1 MNRATAHRRDP
12 SGSSDLHQGQG
23 SGIGDADVIHPIA
36 SGLRHAPP
44 GRNAA
49 IAIALHVRRY
59 QACARLEARTNPET
73 LHDLRIAVRRLR
85 SLVRPFRTMPE
96 VVTLNIASSPGEN
109 GA

>member
-1 MNRATAHRRDP
+1 M
-12 SGSSDLHQGQG
+12 
-23 SGIGDADVIHPIA
+23 
-36 SGLRHAPP
+36 
-44 GRNAA
+44 
-49 IAIALHVRRY
+49 RRY